1 VCVCVCV
8 CVVCFSVAYIR
19 TGDVIHVFGHFDAS
33 SKLCIVDEKH
43 NMLAVQP
50 DFLLKAT
57 HVGSAF
63 QCLRRAVLGELFRNS
78 AIAVDTGSN
87 TDRGAHLLLYGSL
100 IHELFQYAL
109 QQNNFSTP
117 VLAAHLDAL
126 VMASIVNL
134 YAVGKDL
141 VEAQNELRTYIPS
154 IQTWGKQYFAA
165 SQQHEIP
172 VRVGREV
179 SNNRVKVK
187 SVIATEENIWSPKIG
202 LKGMLIMP

>member
-1 VCVCVCV
+1 
-8 CVVCFSVAYIR
+8 
-19 TGDVIHVFGHFDAS
+19 
-33 SKLCIVDEKH
+33 
-43 NMLAVQP
+43 
-50 DFLLKAT
+50 
-57 HVGSAF
+57 
-63 QCLRRAVLGELFRNS
+63 
-78 AIAVDTGSN
+78 
-87 TDRGAHLLLYGSL
+87 LYGSL